1 MGKGR
6 PGITLHL
13 HGNNTRLFPKSIGE
27 ILVKYHVE
35 ELHLSLTQGLWKSKK
50 WGYPVISAPPG
61 AQLWVWFK
69 DSVKDVNTVWKDL
82 TNALS
87 GQFCASLNFIDET
100 NTIIPNWTFRPEGI
114 RQNGFNRSL
123 IRYASLPRENV
134 CTENLTPWKKLLP
147 CGSEQGLS
155 TLLDAVDL
163 FNSHYNSLN
172 VKIRSVCTTENCQK
186 SSLELSQSV
195 SVVSQ
200 PPQLKQKKRNW
211 SLFRLFGTTLFSSC
225 SLAENSRILV
235 DVTSNK
241 TGDRFY
247 LHPAPSEFV
256 NIPSRHQNLAVYN
269 VKDFI
274 ENDKKINIE
283 GRYPEDISH
292 SRIPSPVLYA
302 HRFIAGI
309 GQERGEIRCE
319 IYNKNRKNV
328 TIMYQE
334 VVPWFIRIY
343 LSKLKIISHPRENR
357 LNRYHTIKPVSK
369 YYKPGKDR
377 QSPAHLEL
385 IFQLPPQSITEV
397 SLEFERGF
405 LKWTEHPPDANHG
418 FYISAAVISAIIS
431 PSANYTSISVTSSLL
446 YNGFKDDSL
455 SSYFL
460 RIYTETLLI
469 SLPTPDFS
477 MPYNVI
483 CLACTV
489 VALAFGP
496 LHNITTK
503 SLVAIDPDEK
513 TGLIHKIKSFIFKK
527 KSDHEEKKN
536 N

>member
-1 MGKGR
+1 MVQLLLSVLFLLISTSCYSLTDDSFSEELFIKPLPTGHVYSYFQFTTKWDVDIR
-6 PGITLHL
+6 
-13 HGNNTRLFPKSIGE
+13 NNEAFTHFRLFPKSIGE

-302 HRFIAGI
+302 HRFIA
-309 GQERGEIRCE
+309 
-319 IYNKNRKNV
+319 
-328 TIMYQE
+328 
-334 VVPWFIRIY
+334 
-343 LSKLKIISHPRENR
+343 
-357 LNRYHTIKPVSK
+357 VSK